1 MSEFFA
7 SQPVT
12 VVLVVLIVYFAAKLL
27 AVATKIWVPRNRKL
41 TLSEH
46 QLKGW
51 RVLVSLEAG
60 SMILIWAGILVGTK
74 VDPCGFAAALVGVAL
89 YAVIKWLIMKRYPYI
104 DPATVK
110 KTSYENGKKVK
121 KKKK

>member
-1 MSEFFA
+1 MNEFFT

-12 VVLVVLIVYFAAKLL
+12 VVLVVLIVYFAAKLF
-27 AVATKIWVPRNRKL
+27 AVASKLWVPRNRKL

-51 RVLVSLEAG
+51 RVLVSLESIA
-60 SMILIWAGILVGTK
+60 MLLVWVGILVGIR
-74 VDPCGFAAALVGVAL
+74 VNPYGFAAALVGVAL
-89 YAVIKWLIMKRYPYI
+89 YAVMKWLLMKRYPYI